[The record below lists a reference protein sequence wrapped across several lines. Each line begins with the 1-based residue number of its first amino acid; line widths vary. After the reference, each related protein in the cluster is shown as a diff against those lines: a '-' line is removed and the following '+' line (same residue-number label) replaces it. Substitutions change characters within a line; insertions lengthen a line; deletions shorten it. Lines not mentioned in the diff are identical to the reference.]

1 MLGRT
6 HALSGALAWAAVCTS
21 APAVGVRPGW
31 PAAILGLVSTAGA
44 ALLPDLDHPDA
55 TIAHT
60 FGPVSKAAAD
70 LVHRLSGGHRH
81 ATHSLAFAVIAPLA
95 LWPLILIGGYWVALP
110 LLAVLGAF
118 AMRALHVGRALIPLG
133 MLAIPA
139 VAWFLLHRDLG
150 WLALSV
156 AAGILAHLAG
166 DCLTREGCPLLW
178 PRKRHYMLA
187 AIQRT
192 GNAVE
197 RWLFAPLFGI
207 GTIALIALPAL
218 TR

>member
-6 HALSGALAWAAVCTS
+6 HALSGALAWATVCTTT
-21 APAVGVRPGW
+21 PAIGVRPGW
-31 PAAILGLVSTAGA
+31 PAAILGLLSTAGA

-60 FGPVSKAAAD
+60 FGPLSKAAATI
-70 LVHRLSGGHRH
+70 VHRLSGGHRH
-81 ATHSLAFAVIAPLA
+81 ATHSLAFAALVPLG
-95 LWPLILIGGYWVALP
+95 LWPLLLIGGDWLALP
-110 LLAVLGAF
+110 LLF
-118 AMRALHVGRALIPLG
+118 ALASFALRALHLNVALVPVGALSACSFAYFMLG
-133 MLAIPA
+133 
-139 VAWFLLHRDLG
+139 RDVG

-178 PRKRHYMLA
+178 PRRRHYMLA
-187 AIQRT
+187 AIRRT

-197 RWLFAPLFGI
+197 RWLFAPVFGVA
-207 GTIALIALPAL
+207 TIALLAFV
-218 TR
+218 R